1 MLKLLPFAIA
11 TAVASGQLLANEQ
24 QNNSRF
30 ALAGYGDVKYE
41 DSKLMDTSAFSAR
54 FVPIF
59 LFSLSD
65 KMHIEAETEI
75 SVDENGCVFRRT
87 RSVILDNPITS
98 IPATRS

>member
-1 MLKLLPFAIA
+1 MNMLKLLPFAIA
-11 TAVASGQLLANEQ
+11 TAVASGHLLANEQ

-59 LFSLSD
+59 LFSLND
-65 KMHIEAETEI
+65 KNTTSRYQNMVYLACSFLVVIISNWQCDIE
-75 SVDENGCVFRRT
+75 
-87 RSVILDNPITS
+87 L
-98 IPATRS
+98 